1 MKASRL
7 RWLFSL
13 YPPFLGAGVR
23 IDRISPDFSE
33 IDVSMKLTR
42 WNRNYVGTHFGG
54 SLYSMVDPFYMLI
67 LMERLGSHY
76 IVWDQAAKIDFMRP
90 GTSQVFAYFRLPDGL
105 LEQIK
110 VQAAT
115 GDAVRPEL
123 VVDVVDPDGQVI
135 ARVNKTL
142 YVRLK
147 PEHRPPAAAEISRP
161 NQELS

>member
-13 YPPFLGAGVR
+13 YFPFLGAGIRV
-23 IDRISPDFSE
+23 DRISPDFSE
-33 IDVSMKLTR
+33 IDVSMKLTF
-42 WNRNYVGTHFGG
+42 WNKNYVGTHFGG

-67 LMERLGSHY
+67 LMRRLGSHY
-76 IVWDQAAKIDFMRP
+76 IVWDQAAKIDFLRP
-90 GTSQVFAYFRLPDGL
+90 GKSQVFAYFRLPDGL

-110 VQAAT
+110 TQAAT
-115 GDAVRPEL
+115 GGAVR
-123 VVDVVDPDGQVI
+123 PDGQVI